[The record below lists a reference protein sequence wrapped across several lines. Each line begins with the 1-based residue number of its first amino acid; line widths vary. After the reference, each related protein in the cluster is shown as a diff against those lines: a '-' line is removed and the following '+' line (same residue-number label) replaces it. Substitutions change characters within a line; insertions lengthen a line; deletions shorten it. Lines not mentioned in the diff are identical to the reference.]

1 MIINRNVDDVDPHY
15 ENHMEQAHFCLAV
28 TGAGWGVRLK
38 LAVLHGCI
46 PVVIADDVQVRV
58 APNQEP
64 LQIVSAWQLLAWQV
78 CAASKPCASS
88 SSCTRPLGTMT

>member
-1 MIINRNVDDVDPHY
+1 
-15 ENHMEQAHFCLAV
+15 MEQAHFCLAA

-58 APNQEP
+58 ASSKEP
-64 LQIVSAWQLLAWQV
+64 L
-78 CAASKPCASS
+78 
-88 SSCTRPLGTMT
+88 